1 MDELQKE
8 LLEKL
13 KKLKGVDDD
22 KSDDVFLFALETS
35 INDVLIYCN
44 VSIDEW
50 PVGLNNT
57 VIMMAID
64 LINESSYSFNADA
77 SEGEVK
83 SLTEGDFSISK
94 ETKAEAYQKMASAHT
109 FSRNYRRKLNAFR
122 RLR

>member
-1 MDELQKE
+1 MEELQNK

-13 KKLKGVDDD
+13 KELKGVDDD
-22 KSDDVFLFALETS
+22 KSDDVFLFAIETS

-44 VSIDEW
+44 VGIDEW

-94 ETKAEAYQKMASAHT
+94 ETKAEAYQKMASAPT

>member
-1 MDELQKE
+1 MEELQNK

-13 KKLKGVDDD
+13 KELKGVDDD
-22 KSDDVFLFALETS
+22 KLDDVFLFAIEIS

-44 VSIDEW
+44 VGIDEW

-94 ETKAEAYQKMASAHT
+94 ETKAEAYQKMTSAPT

>member
-1 MDELQKE
+1 MEELQNK

-13 KKLKGVDDD
+13 KELKGVDDD
-22 KSDDVFLFALETS
+22 KSDDVFLFAIETS

-44 VSIDEW
+44 VGIDEW

-94 ETKAEAYQKMASAHT
+94 ETKADAYQKMMSAPT
-109 FSRNYRRKLNAFR
+109 FSKNYRRKLNAFR